1 MAPGRHPAGHACAA
15 AKRAAKPARA
25 GRAAQTVCLNRV
37 LLLEQRALWCAG
49 ALHRGPL
56 LTGRAARGTRGGGAA
71 SSELARSLAARARGV
86 APHARAPGA
95 LRWHPSGGAH
105 PSSPLSPLVV
115 VRCMRLLPPPARA
128 VSTLSMGPPAFPAV
142 EGDIII
148 PTRAGGES
156 LSTSSLRKSTK
167 LPYQP
172 GKKFSTSLP
181 LLPLLFTHN
190 PVSSAGRATSALCA
204 RLTCGSYSTIRALH
218 HLQGMRCGATLRAG
232 HTHTHSM
239 QDTARS
245 RVKSG
250 GAHSALN
257 TSHSIPLSGVIF
269 EYEIFLH
276 VPNPSR
282 SGLAS
287 FTTTTTTS

>member
-1 MAPGRHPAGHACAA
+1 MRERSRRAPHARGCCRAPVAPGRHPAGRACAA
-15 AKRAAKPARA
+15 AKPAAKPVVKPARA
-25 GRAAQTVCLNRV
+25 GRAAQKVRLNRV
-37 LLLEQRALWCAG
+37 LLLERVLWCG

-105 PSSPLSPLVV
+105 PSPLSPLVV
-115 VRCMRLLPPPARA
+115 VRCMRLLPPPPRA
-128 VSTLSMGPPAFPAV
+128 VSTLSIAPPVFPAV

-148 PTRAGGES
+148 PTRAWGES

-181 LLPLLFTHN
+181 LP
-190 PVSSAGRATSALCA
+190 PPP
-204 RLTCGSYSTIRALH
+204 I
-218 HLQGMRCGATLRAG
+218 
-232 HTHTHSM
+232 HT
-239 QDTARS
+239 QP
-245 RVKSG
+245 G
-250 GAHSALN
+250 
-257 TSHSIPLSGVIF
+257 
-269 EYEIFLH
+269 
-276 VPNPSR
+276 
-282 SGLAS
+282 
-287 FTTTTTTS
+287 